1 MIKIPVFIVMPGNKM
16 SFALTGKGQL
26 GRDVR
31 PIVGDVRVVSAGS
44 LEAQRARFSRIPVID

>member
-1 MIKIPVFIVMPGNKM
+1 M

-31 PIVGDVRVVSAGS
+31 SIIGDVCVVSAGS